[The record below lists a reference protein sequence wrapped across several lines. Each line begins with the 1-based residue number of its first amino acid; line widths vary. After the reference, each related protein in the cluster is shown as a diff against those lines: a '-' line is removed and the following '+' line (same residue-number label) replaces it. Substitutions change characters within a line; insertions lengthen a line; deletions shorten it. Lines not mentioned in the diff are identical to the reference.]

1 MRPLYVNYDMIVY
14 TKKSSQDATSKQVPK
29 ITVNLASPDTK
40 IYRKKIQIDCYV
52 ETTLTGQMIVSEQGN
67 VWKAR

>member
-1 MRPLYVNYDMIVY
+1 MRPLYVIYDMIVY

-52 ETTLTGQMIVSEQGN
+52 ETTLADQMIVSVLGN
-67 VWKAR
+67 VWKVR